1 FASSQDKMIL
11 PLFICANYTAYDLMV
26 MFYVLLKGISLFIV
40 YKTAEILY
48 GMVLYDAVH
57 RNSNSVNTIN
67 IILFAIRYYMDG

>member
-1 FASSQDKMIL
+1 MS
-11 PLFICANYTAYDLMV
+11 NYTAYDLMV

-48 GMVLYDAVH
+48 GMVLYDAGN

-67 IILFAIRYYMDG
+67 IILLLLDIIRMASCLIN

>member
-1 FASSQDKMIL
+1 MS
-11 PLFICANYTAYDLMV
+11 NYTAYDLMV

-57 RNSNSVNTIN
+57 RNTVNTIN
-67 IILFAIRYYMDG
+67 IILFAIRYYTDG